1 MKRCIE
7 NRKTAAMKFNRLFSI
22 LLAGT
27 VVLLLSV
34 KAIAYP
40 PADEQGV
47 LYRDLQDLKKIA
59 KLQGVDL
66 NKSLG
71 TVQPNLVKHTLA
83 PWNPDAV
90 TEAFKE
96 FSEYR
101 AEVETKQIERMT
113 DEQTYAT
120 LPDIT
125 ASAMMV
131 ISGAITDPDN
141 MYFAS
146 GRVVGGDYLK
156 SLAILIQS
164 TKFLKS
170 YSELARG
177 ITISDADALFLP
189 SDVFITKN
197 LAEAANTASDQ
208 KSSSSLIPVNTPV
221 FIFGQVIDQPG
232 LNQANDSWLVIWR
245 PEFGLKFIRS
255 RHIALVNQEFVS
267 RYEELAKDNLQLACT
282 DRLTARFC
290 MYRKDSLR
298 RLTPVLKDENNQH
311 YIAASQQNT
320 ITSVLEDSIN
330 LQLYPA
336 DLASVTVETVDS
348 GQDLKDHLKRPETRS
363 NITNGEYLDQLHN
376 AMFMNPEYS
385 SPNKNKLFAWGAG
398 TVGINRLVGQDVS
411 GFSYNLLQSLGI
423 NVPRHSWNQVIEGL
437 KQRTVFQTESG
448 VPGNIDTLYEAM
460 IEKCTLGNI
469 ASFGPGSIMV
479 CLGSLTVE
487 QLAAISP
494 EAANEAREGG
504 MQENSRVPL
513 VASSPVGFRNGQWD
527 IVPETAVFPI
537 FKHKN
542 AASRSWV
549 SRINLFIFSYL
560 KPVHTE
566 L

>member
-1 MKRCIE
+1 
-7 NRKTAAMKFNRLFSI
+7 MKFTRLFAI
-22 LLAGT
+22 LLTGAA
-27 VVLLLSV
+27 VLLLSV

-40 PADEQGV
+40 PADKQGV
-47 LYRDLQDLKKIA
+47 LYSDLQDLKKIA
-59 KLQGVDL
+59 ELQEIDL
-66 NKSLG
+66 NESLG
-71 TVQPNLVKHTLA
+71 TVLQPNLVKHTLA
-83 PWNPDAV
+83 PWKPDAV
-90 TEAFKE
+90 TGAFKE

-101 AEVETKQIERMT
+101 AKVETKQIERMT
-113 DEQTYAT
+113 NKQTYAT

-131 ISGAITDPDN
+131 ISGAITSPDN

-146 GRVVGGDYLK
+146 GRVVGRDHLE
-156 SLAILIQS
+156 SLATLIQS

-232 LNQANDSWLVIWR
+232 LNPANDSWLVIWR
-245 PEFGLKFIRS
+245 PEFGLKFVRS
-255 RHIALVNQEFVS
+255 RHIALVNQKFVS

-282 DRLTARFC
+282 DRLTAEFC

-298 RLTPVLKDENNQH
+298 RLTPVLKDKSNQH
-311 YIAASQQNT
+311 YIAASQKNT

-336 DLASVTVETVDS
+336 DLASVTVETADS

-363 NITNGEYLDQLHN
+363 NITNGEYLSQVHN

-423 NVPRHSWNQVIEGL
+423 NVPRHSWDQVIEGR
-437 KQRTVFQTESG
+437 KQRTVFQTEG
-448 VPGNIDTLYEAM
+448 DVLADIDTLYEAM

-469 ASFGPGSIMV
+469 ASFGRGNIMV

-487 QLAAISP
+487 QLDDISP
-494 EAANEAREGG
+494 EAAAEARARG

-513 VASSPVGFRNGQWD
+513 VASSPVGFRNGEQWD

-537 FKHKN
+537 FKHGD

-549 SRINLFIFSYL
+549 SRGKLFIFSYL